1 MTQTKDTVRIIIADT
16 QFLVVESLKSLLQE
30 DEKYSVDSVVSV
42 KSELIN
48 VLGKIDKGL
57 LIIDYVLIDSFEI
70 AELKKINQDY
80 PDVPILV
87 LTNSLTK
94 PEILELT
101 KSGIKNI
108 IYKTADK
115 DELFSAIELTIKR
128 KNYYSEEILDLLV
141 EPAEKVHLNEKP
153 GRLTF
158 SEIEIV
164 KLIANGLTAKEI
176 ALKKHI
182 SFHTVNTH
190 RKNIFRK
197 LGVSNASELIMAAI
211 KAGWIDNIEYY
222 I

>member
-1 MTQTKDTVRIIIADT
+1 MIKVIIADT
-16 QFLVVESLKSLLQE
+16 QFLVVESLKSLLQAE
-30 DEKYSVDSVVSV
+30 GNYSVALISV
-42 KSELIN
+42 KSDLIK
-48 VLGKIDKGL
+48 VLGEVGNGL
-57 LIIDYVLIDSFEI
+57 LIIDFASIDNFEI
-70 AELKKINQDY
+70 SDLRKISHEY
-80 PDVPILV
+80 PDVSILV

-94 PEILELT
+94 TETLELI

-108 IYKTADK
+108 IYKMVDRE
-115 DELFSAIELTIKR
+115 ELFTAIELTLKG
-128 KNYYSEEILDLLV
+128 KNYYSEEILDLLT
-141 EPAEKVHLNEKP
+141 EPGENKQGNEKQK
-153 GRLTF
+153 RLTI

-197 LGVSNASELIMAAI
+197 LGVTNASELIMAAI

>member
-1 MTQTKDTVRIIIADT
+1 MDKTKSIAVIIADT
-16 QFLVVESLKSLLQE
+16 QFLVVESLRSLLKG
-30 DEKYSVDSVVSV
+30 DDRFSVTAIVSA
-42 KSELIN
+42 KAELLKVLHEIN
-48 VLGKIDKGL
+48 SGL
-57 LIIDYVLIDSFEI
+57 LIIDFALIDNFEI
-70 AELKKINQDY
+70 TDLKHINYEY
-80 PDVPILV
+80 PDVSILV

-94 PEILELT
+94 PEISNLT
-101 KSGIKNI
+101 KSGIRNI
-108 IYKTADK
+108 IYKSIDKEELLTAID
-115 DELFSAIELTIKR
+115 LALNR
-128 KNYYSEEILDLLV
+128 KNYYSEEILNLLV
-141 EPAEKVHLNEKP
+141 EPEDNKQVNEKS

-176 ALKKHI
+176 ALKRHI

-197 LGVSNASELIMAAI
+197 LGVSSSSELIMSAI

>member
-16 QFLVVESLKSLLQE
+16 QFLVVESLKSILQE
-30 DEKYSVDSVVSV
+30 DERYSVDSVVSV
-42 KSELIN
+42 KSELIK

-70 AELKKINQDY
+70 PELKKINQDY

-115 DELFSAIELTIKR
+115 DELLTAIELAIKR

-141 EPAEKVHLNEKP
+141 EPAEKSHLNEKP
-153 GRLTF
+153 GRLTY

-164 KLIANGLTAKEI
+164 KFIANGLTAKEI